1 MRYRFLTCAGLLL
14 GALLCAAGTP
24 ARAEGPHPVAVEV
37 VKSGRE
43 GLELTARLSEDGEV
57 ITRNIAWTIRRAGGE
72 AVLASESGS
81 VDISLAPGDYI
92 INVEYG
98 AAAVSR
104 AVSLPPGMRLMVG
117 FVLDAGGLRIAS
129 RMAAGDFPP
138 LHPRMRIFALPSG
151 RMVAPDDTGDGVMR
165 LPAGRYRVE
174 ARAHAG
180 NAAAV
185 SDVEIKPGRI
195 STVTVTHKAGL
206 ARLAFV
212 GAPTAEVTWDVED
225 AKGRPVAREAGLSA
239 DLVLLPG
246 TYTARAA
253 VGGEELSARFQI
265 AAGETRDIMLG
276 N

>member
-14 GALLCAAGTP
+14 GALICAADAQ
-24 ARAEGPHPVAVEV
+24 ARDAGPHPVAIEV
-37 VKSGRE
+37 VQPGRE
-43 GLELTARLSEDGEV
+43 GLELTARLSDDGEV
-57 ITRNIAWTIRRAGGE
+57 ITRGIAWSIRRAGGE
-72 AVLASESGS
+72 QVFTSEAGS
-81 VDISLAPGDYI
+81 VDLSLAPGDYTVD
-92 INVEYG
+92 VEYG
-98 AAAVSR
+98 AAAVSHN
-104 AVSLPPGMRLMVG
+104 VSLPPGARLMVG

-138 LHPRMRIFALPSG
+138 LHPRFRVFALPEGRLVAADEAASG
-151 RMVAPDDTGDGVMR
+151 IIG
-165 LPAGRYRVE
+165 LPAGRYRIE

-185 SDVEIKPGRI
+185 SDVEIKPGRV
-195 STVTVTHKAGL
+195 STVAFTHKAGL

-212 GAPTAEVTWDVED
+212 GAPTADVTWDVKD

-239 DLVLLPG
+239 DLMLLPG

-253 VGGEELSARFQI
+253 VGAEELIARFQI

>member
-1 MRYRFLTCAGLLL
+1 MPTGNVTRAVLLL
-14 GALLCAAGTP
+14 GALLCAAAGEAP
-24 ARAEGPHPVAVEV
+24 AEGPHPVAVEV
-37 VKSGRE
+37 VKPGRE
-43 GLELTARLSEDGEV
+43 GLELTARLSADGEV
-57 ITRNIAWTIRRAGGE
+57 MTRNIAWTIRHVDGGTAYAGE
-72 AVLASESGS
+72 AGS

-92 INVEYG
+92 VDVEYG
-98 AAAVSR
+98 AAGLSR
-104 AVSLPPGMRLMVG
+104 AVSLPPGARLLVG
-117 FVLDAGGLRIAS
+117 FVLDAGGLSINS
-129 RMAAGDFPP
+129 DMTAGDFPP
-138 LHPRMRIFALPSG
+138 LDPRVRIFALPSG
-151 RMVAPDDTGDGVMR
+151 RMVALKYELDDVMR

-174 ARAHAG
+174 ALAHAG

-185 SDVEIKPGRI
+185 TDVEVKAGRV
-195 STVTVTHKAGL
+195 STVSFTHKAGL

-253 VGGEELSARFQI
+253 VGGELLSARFHI